1 MTFVQIDDIS
11 FSDVFNLLQ
20 MTSNIIGKLLTLV
33 TDFFSKSLRTG
44 SGEGG
49 AEADVTINNG
59 RFSLD
64 DFGESSSSSASFS
77 STFLYT
83 GPASLDWK

>member
-1 MTFVQIDDIS
+1 MGYIFDDVRP

-64 DFGESSSSSASFS
+64 DFGESSPSSASFS